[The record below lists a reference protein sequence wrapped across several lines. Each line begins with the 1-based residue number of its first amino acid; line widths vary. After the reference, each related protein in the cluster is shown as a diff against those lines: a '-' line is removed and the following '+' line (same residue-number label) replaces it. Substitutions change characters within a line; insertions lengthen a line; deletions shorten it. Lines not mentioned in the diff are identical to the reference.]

1 MGSIFGT
8 PKWGP
13 FFGSKNQPLFGQAVA
28 FYRWINAVLCAC
40 KKPCLIVNMDEA
52 SLTYELT
59 GIVGTVL
66 KRRPSMGWEPGQR
79 VRLGDRRGNVT
90 YIASIS
96 NDEEVNKILPQILLG
111 NSHRFLKRLLQDAEA
126 AVGDMVVIWR
136 ENSAWNNHYLMQK
149 YIHLL
154 CGHLR
159 EYLGH
164 REVILLMDMAP
175 CHMHPSVFALARRK
189 GIRIV
194 LIPAGLTGLLQPLD
208 THVFRQFRA
217 RMQHWWLE
225 SKSSASDGA
234 VSLLAWLGLVRR
246 SIDEIVLGKDW
257 HHAFEHTGVLSG
269 QVNMSSKSLKAFGW
283 ESPPCVGDGLPGLG
297 QAAAMFPRR
306 SSANVEAWVHWRPA
320 PKYAPIQTLD

>member
-1 MGSIFGT
+1 
-8 PKWGP
+8 
-13 FFGSKNQPLFGQAVA
+13 
-28 FYRWINAVLCAC
+28 
-40 KKPCLIVNMDEA
+40 MDEA

-66 KRRPSMGWEPGQR
+66 KGRPSMGWEPGQR

-90 YIASIS
+90 YIASIC

-111 NSHRFLKRLLQDAEA
+111 NSHRFLKRLLKDAEA
-126 AVGDMVVIWR
+126 AVGDTVVIWR
-136 ENSAWNNHYLMQK
+136 ENSAWNNHYLLQK

-154 CGHLR
+154 CGRLR
-159 EYLGH
+159 EYLDH

-246 SIDEIVLGKDW
+246 SIDDIVLGKDW
-257 HHAFEHTGVLSG
+257 QHAFEHTGVLSG